1 LENWNSQGEN
11 ARSPTRD
18 PSDPARGQTHFRS
31 SIPLVGAIGLGKKGE
46 PSGALERSRLGEV
59 FFFFVKTTKI
69 FRLGFNR
76 KLEANG

>member
-11 ARSPTRD
+11 ARSPTRE
-18 PSDPARGQTHFRS
+18 PTDPARGQTHFRS

-59 FFFFVKTTKI
+59 FSVKTTKI
-69 FRLGFNR
+69 FHLGFNR